1 MPRTALEPGQTT
13 IDTAKPVKLPNGAY
27 QIQWRIRYFDGKIEK
42 RTTKHKGT
50 VGQLRRKAKKKAEEL
65 FASHGTNCVW
75 KKSSLLTDYI
85 HGEVVPAVENND
97 GLRART
103 KEQYLRL
110 LDWFCEEMKGY
121 SITSASRPHT
131 LEKALS
137 TIALAHGTATA
148 QQVRKVVSRH
158 VMQRLVVD
166 ELLSHNPLREFEPQL
181 PEHKAV
187 NKPEGGQAL
196 TPEERGRVVDYL
208 LNLDPEEV
216 PPPKRGVY
224 THEDVIAKRRLE
236 IDVTLTQATTG
247 VRIGETLHLR
257 EGNVYETEGGLVL
270 DITPE
275 LSKTKRGRRIPVL
288 DERVAE
294 RLRERLVGKKPEDLV
309 FPAPARPDKVWDS
322 NNAQK
327 ALKRLYAEIAEAL
340 DIPLL
345 KEVRTHVWRATLNTE
360 WMGKGVPDI
369 VRAAYFGHTP
379 EVNKLYYTD
388 LTDITYLMNMLA
400 G

>member
-27 QIQWRIRYFDGKIEK
+27 QIQWRIRYFDDKIEK
-42 RTTKHKGT
+42 RTTKHMGT

-65 FASHGTNCVW
+65 FATHGTDCTW
-75 KKSSLLTDYI
+75 KRSSLLSDYI
-85 HGEVVPAVENND
+85 QSEVVPAVEGND
-97 GLRART
+97 GLSVRT

-110 LDWFCEEMKGY
+110 LGWFGEEIKGY
-121 SITSASRPHT
+121 SITGASRPHT

-137 TIALAHGTATA
+137 VIALAHGTSTA
-148 QQVRKVVSRH
+148 QQTRKVVSKH

-187 NKPEGGQAL
+187 SKPEGGQAL
-196 TPEERGRVVDYL
+196 TPEERERVVAYL
-208 LNLDPEEV
+208 LGLDPEDV
-216 PPPKRGVY
+216 APPKRGMY
-224 THEDVIAKRRLE
+224 TLEDIIAKRRLE
-236 IDVTLTQATTG
+236 IDVTLAQATTG
-247 VRIGETLHLR
+247 MRIGETLHLR
-257 EGNVYETEGGLVL
+257 KANVSDTKGGMVL
-270 DITPE
+270 DITTDI
-275 LSKTKRGRRIPVL
+275 SKTKRGRKIPVL

-294 RLRERLVGKKPEDLV
+294 RLRERLAGKEPEELV
-309 FPAPARPDKVWDS
+309 FPAPARSDKVWDD

-327 ALKRLYAEIAEAL
+327 VLKRLYAEIADAL

-369 VRAAYFGHTP
+369 IRAAYFGHTP
-379 EVNKLYYTD
+379 EVNKQYYTD
-388 LTDITYLMNMLA
+388 LTDITPLMGMLM